1 MEEIRLA
8 ALLCSRLCHDLIG
21 PIGAVSNGVEILYE
35 ENDPAVHDQA
45 LDLMAMSAG
54 EAARRIE
61 YYRVAF
67 GAAAGRGVDV
77 EVNDL
82 RRIAEALFERG
93 RVSLEWPETSNAVQR
108 LDIEGGKLALNLILL
123 AASALPR
130 GGTALVELQESEESL
145 DLVVSATGQ
154 RAGLDEDVLAAL
166 RPHAEGTSIEPQTAQ
181 PYLAARLAERLGG
194 NIEVVAAEG
203 RVDVRASIAGKTSP
217 E

>member
-1 MEEIRLA
+1 
-8 ALLCSRLCHDLIG
+8 LCHDLIG

-35 ENDPAVHDQA
+35 ENDPAVRDQA

-54 EAARRIE
+54 EAARRTE

-67 GAAAGRGVDV
+67 GAAAGRGADV

-82 RRIAEALFERG
+82 RRIAGALFERG
-93 RVSLEWPETSNAVQR
+93 RVSLEWPEPSNAVQR
-108 LDIEGGKLALNLILL
+108 LGIEGGKLALNLILL

-130 GGTALVELQESEESL
+130 GGTVLVELQESEDSL
-145 DLVVSATGQ
+145 DIVVSATGQ

-166 RPHAEGTSIEPQTAQ
+166 RPHAEGTTIERQTAQ
-181 PYLAARLAERLGG
+181 PYLAARLVERLGG

-203 RVDVRASIAGKTSP
+203 RVDVRASIASKASP